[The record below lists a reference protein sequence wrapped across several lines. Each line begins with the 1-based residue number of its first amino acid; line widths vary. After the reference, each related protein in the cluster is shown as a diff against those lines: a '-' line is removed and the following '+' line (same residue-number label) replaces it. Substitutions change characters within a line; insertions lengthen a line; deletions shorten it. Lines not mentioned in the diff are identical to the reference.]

1 MTAKFIN
8 KRKERYYIKS
18 VNKRNRRWY
27 LSTVQSVEME
37 RSFYCLPSH
46 DVTLFCLYMWYFCP
60 TRLFNF
66 TVVLTLPKT
75 TNQVRISFTGLLS
88 ISVLHL
94 QWLWRVLSTRLSPFF
109 WGCLL
114 CLILWNSTHQELHK
128 YANCR
133 TL

>member
-46 DVTLFCLYMWYFCP
+46 DVTHCFVCTCDTFVQHAY
-60 TRLFNF
+60 
-66 TVVLTLPKT
+66 LTLRLYWLCQK
-75 TNQVRISFTGLLS
+75 QLIRSAFLS
-88 ISVLHL
+88 QDFFLFPYYTYNT
-94 QWLWRVLSTRLSPFF
+94 VLSTRLSPFF
-109 WGCLL
+109 WGWLL